1 MSRNLT
7 RRGFLVAS
15 GSALIAL
22 THLDTAL
29 AFSEPKHDDIL
40 EDMIFSGGRPERN
53 SEQFKLIEH
62 AVQLC
67 LDQSNGN
74 NVGYIKELKDAGVRD
89 IPDLSEIDFTANSA
103 HRDHTHLGWKH
114 DYSNG
119 SFKEIDWQTRWEK
132 RKAIL
137 VNTVDF
143 VFDFGAF
150 EEVKTNLLR
159 VPAGSECE
167 AFARLLY
174 YIHIFGDFKQSVEE
188 HKRWPT
194 GVLPYAKQTA
204 DNQETLLG
212 GIAEVSKTLFDKD
225 GSNSGYSRYTRELT
239 RVTRKAKRLRQI
251 NDTKQIDKLDTSLA
265 SLENC
270 LQDHIP
276 NLLRQ
281 QPFFSEVFTSRTH
294 QAHQQT

>member
-15 GSALIAL
+15 GSAILSL
-22 THLDTAL
+22 THLDIAV
-29 AFSEPKHDDIL
+29 AFPERKHDN
-40 EDMIFSGGRPERN
+40 IFEEIVFSSGRPER
-53 SEQFKLIEH
+53 SPEQFKLIEH

-74 NVGYIKELKDAGVRD
+74 NGGYIEELKDAGVRD

-103 HRDHTHLGWKH
+103 HRNHTHLGWKH
-114 DYSNG
+114 DYSNE
-119 SFKEIDWQTRWEK
+119 SFKETDWQTRWEK

-174 YIHIFGDFKQSVEE
+174 YIHIFGDFEQSVGK
-188 HKRWPT
+188 HKKWPT
-194 GVLPYAKQTA
+194 GVLPYAKQTTG
-204 DNQETLLG
+204 NQETLLG
-212 GIAEVSKTLFDKD
+212 GIAEVSEALFDKN
-225 GSNSGYSRYTRELT
+225 GSNRGYSRYARELT
-239 RVTRKAKRLRQI
+239 RITRKAKRLRQI
-251 NDTKQIDKLDTSLA
+251 NDTKQIDKLDASLGD
-265 SLENC
+265 LENC
-270 LQDHIP
+270 LRDHIP
-276 NLLRQ
+276 DLLRQ
-281 QPFFSEVFTSRTH
+281 RPFFGEVFY
-294 QAHQQT
+294 